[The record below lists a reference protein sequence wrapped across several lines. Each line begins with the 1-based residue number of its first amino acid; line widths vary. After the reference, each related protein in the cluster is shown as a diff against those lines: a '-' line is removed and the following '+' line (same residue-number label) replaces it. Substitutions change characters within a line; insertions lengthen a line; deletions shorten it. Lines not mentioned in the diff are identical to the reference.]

1 MGRSMRILDDS
12 DVCIIGGGLVGSNIA
27 YRLSKEKKKVILLEK
42 KFLTAGASRAAC
54 RKASLFWMIKSGPLR
69 PLDSSGP
76 HWSSGWSVL
85 ND

>member
-1 MGRSMRILDDS
+1 MRILDDS

-27 YRLSKEKKKVILLEK
+27 CRLSKEKKKVILLEK
-42 KFLTAGASRAAC
+42 KSLTAGASEAAC

-69 PLDSSGP
+69 LVDSSGP
-76 HWSSGWSVL
+76 HRSSGWSIL